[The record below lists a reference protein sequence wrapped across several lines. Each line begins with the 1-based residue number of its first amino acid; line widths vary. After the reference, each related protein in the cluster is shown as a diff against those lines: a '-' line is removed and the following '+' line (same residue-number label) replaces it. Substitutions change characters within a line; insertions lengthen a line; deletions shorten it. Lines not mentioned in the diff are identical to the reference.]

1 MQTFN
6 NDGEL
11 VGEINNAITSDGE
24 HIVTNTA
31 YYGGKVVTQH
41 ITIRDDQGKIRTV
54 NVVGGK
60 LLP

>member
-11 VGEINNAITSDGE
+11 VGEINGAITDSGE

-31 YYGGKVVTQH
+31 YYGAKVVTQH

-54 NVVGGK
+54 NVIGGK